1 LVNETN
7 PRLVKYGNCPQFTPV
22 IPVTLGISQ
31 TYRGHLTNPHVFVGL
46 LILTCTLV
54 YAASE
59 PLTLAD
65 LRLCLALFSPGIVC
79 VCIIRDVGA

>member
-31 TYRGHLTNPHVFVGL
+31 TYRGHLTNPHVSRDPVLLTRPRLINRGTIEVVGWWENEKVN
-46 LILTCTLV
+46 LIT
-54 YAASE
+54 
-59 PLTLAD
+59 
-65 LRLCLALFSPGIVC
+65 
-79 VCIIRDVGA
+79 